1 MTRTWL
7 FGEAEYESTENYRE
21 NFLRLFKC
29 GEACGYMIEAKPHP
43 GVSSLMDRT
52 LVMDGSDLE
61 HVVLAFKGDDLVK
74 IYKRQYTDRT
84 GKMELVSNEELVI
97 NR

>member
-29 GEACGYMIEAKPHP
+29 GEACGYMIEAKPYS
-43 GVSSLMDRT
+43 GVGSVMNRT
-52 LVMDGSDLE
+52 LVLDGSDLE
-61 HVVLAFKGDDLVK
+61 HVVLAFKGDELIK
-74 IYKRQYTDRT
+74 IFKRQYTDRT
-84 GKMELVSNEELVI
+84 GKMELVSKEELVI